1 MDICIGGNS
10 VKIHIVQKGDTL
22 WKLAKKY
29 GVEFEALKKLNS
41 QLSNPDMIMPG
52 MKLKIP
58 SSGKNTA
65 PSNSNTII
73 NVGSQKEAP
82 ITGGL
87 VKEAPIQQ
95 TSVQMPSVKEA
106 PIQQTPVQ
114 MPSVKEAPIQQAP
127 VQQPSLK
134 EAPIQQ
140 MPIPAPQAPTQQM
153 APVTQ
158 QPTNPIPTPVV
169 PVMPQLTDINNHY
182 TVNMSQMNVQQST
195 PQVASKPIYV
205 VKDESPES
213 LEKPMHVMTPA
224 VEDVCVPI
232 TPIMPGP
239 GFCPPIYPMYH
250 PFPVAVQ
257 STMIQPM
264 VDIEESSSSMDS
276 GYFYQSKPMP
286 QPYGSF
292 VPVAQVNQSYMSQPF
307 QQTYEYPYSQGFV
320 PVHPEKSAHSGS
332 FSYESTSFIADESS
346 SSHGH
351 ISQTAPAMMYQHSAP
366 MSVPV
371 TPYFQ
376 NQAYL
381 VKEEEDCG
389 CGGPKPKQQIQQQV
403 MQMAP
408 QYVQESMT
416 LPYHQQVFEQDR
428 PPGQPSQFI
437 SGNQPWTQPQM
448 QPGMHPQQ
456 MMPGMQPGMQPQ
468 QMMPGMQP
476 GMQPQQMTPGM
487 QPGMKP
493 QQMMP
498 GMQPGMQPPHMMPG
512 MQPGMQ
518 PQQMMPG
525 MQPGMQP
532 QQMMPGMQSGMQ
544 PQQMMP
550 GMQPG
555 MQPPQM
561 MPGKQPGMQPQQMM
575 PGKQPGMQ
583 PPQMM
588 PGMLNPDM
596 TRMQPSEEDALK
608 MPKYADES
616 HG

>member
-29 GVEFEALKKLNS
+29 GVDFEALKKLNS

-58 SSGKNTA
+58 STGKNTA
-65 PSNSNTII
+65 PSHSNTII

-82 ITGGL
+82 IPG
-87 VKEAPIQQ
+87 AI
-95 TSVQMPSVKEA
+95 VKEA

-114 MPSVKEAPIQQAP
+114 MPTVKEAPIQQAP
-127 VQQPSLK
+127 VQMPTVK

-140 MPIPAPQAPTQQM
+140 VPVQMPSVTEAPIQQV
-153 APVTQ
+153 PVQ
-158 QPTNPIPTPVV
+158 QPTVKEAPMHQMPMPTSQAPMPKMAPIIQQPTIPIPTPVV
-169 PVMPQLTDINNHY
+169 PVMPQITDVNNHY
-182 TVNMSQMNVQQST
+182 TVNMSQMNVQHST
-195 PQVASKPIYV
+195 PHVASKPII
-205 VKDESPES
+205 VKEESSES
-213 LEKPMHVMTPA
+213 IEKKMHVITPT

-264 VDIEESSSSMDS
+264 IDIEESSSSIDS

-307 QQTYEYPYSQGFV
+307 QQTYEYPYSQAFI
-320 PVHPEKSAHSGS
+320 PAHPEKSAHSGS
-332 FSYESTSFIADESS
+332 FSYESTSFISDESS

-351 ISQTAPAMMYQHSAP
+351 VSQTAPAMMYQHSGP
-366 MSVPV
+366 MSVPIA
-371 TPYFQ
+371 PYFQ
-376 NQAYL
+376 NQAYP

-389 CGGPKPKQQIQQQV
+389 CGGPKPKQQIQPQV

-416 LPYHQQVFEQDR
+416 LPYNQQVYEQDR
-428 PPGQPSQFI
+428 PQGQPPQFI
-437 SGNQPWTQPQM
+437 SGNQPGTQPQM
-448 QPGMHPQQ
+448 QPGMHHPQ
-456 MMPGMQPGMQPQ
+456 MMPGMQPGMHHP
-468 QMMPGMQP
+468 
-476 GMQPQQMTPGM
+476 
-487 QPGMKP
+487 
-493 QQMMP
+493 
-498 GMQPGMQPPHMMPG
+498 
-512 MQPGMQ
+512 
-518 PQQMMPG
+518 
-525 MQPGMQP
+525 
-532 QQMMPGMQSGMQ
+532 
-544 PQQMMP
+544 QMMP

-561 MPGKQPGMQPQQMM
+561 MPGMQPGMQPPQMM
-575 PGKQPGMQ
+575 PGMQPGMQPPQMMPGMQPGMQPPQMMPGMQPGMQ